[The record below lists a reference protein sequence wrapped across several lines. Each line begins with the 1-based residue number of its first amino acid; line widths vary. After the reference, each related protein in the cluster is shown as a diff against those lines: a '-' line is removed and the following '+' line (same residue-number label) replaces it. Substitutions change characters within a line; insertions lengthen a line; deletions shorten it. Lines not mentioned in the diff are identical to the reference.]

1 MRATCN
7 ALLDLIIIKAL
18 GTLWD
23 SSERERTILFKDA
36 GSIEVPVASMVG
48 TMG

>member
-7 ALLDLIIIKAL
+7 ALLDLIIIIAL
-18 GTLWD
+18 GKLQD
-23 SSERERTILFKDA
+23 SSERERTILFNDA
-36 GSIEVPVASMVG
+36 GSIDVPVASVVD